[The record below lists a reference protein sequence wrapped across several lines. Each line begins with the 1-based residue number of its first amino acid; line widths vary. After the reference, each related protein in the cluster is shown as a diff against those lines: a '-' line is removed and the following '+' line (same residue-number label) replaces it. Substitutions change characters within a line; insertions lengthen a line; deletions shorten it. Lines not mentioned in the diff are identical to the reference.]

1 MEKPRE
7 AKPDDLYFTVAFF
20 GFNSS
25 ELAAKRFFHA
35 VVGCFQQLDCPPDK
49 IVVGRG
55 EKDGRTVGF
64 KRGAAKLLQKG
75 FADIGYLC
83 IQAMLPEWKFV
94 ASDFLCSADR
104 SLRFNYSTICVN
116 AGLLNNIDPMAVPML
131 RELVE
136 ALSPEY
142 GIGYVRKFSMGPNFF
157 AIGLNYGNQLART
170 AEEHEEEM
178 QISRWGYSATPR
190 KLWREG
196 IIRDV
201 FPWNFLTEPQL
212 QGKVKETNQSLEE
225 WIRSDPNRGTLQE
238 LPKAVKLWTVAEEN
252 IKPVREVLWKNRSI
266 YDYHVHDKSSGPPL
280 TPEEADEV
288 SSRVLG
294 IPRQL
299 PRRNTAKVLY
309 RPGEIIVTSIIF
321 AKNKAVPYP
330 PRSKYSVI
338 PEAAELGRIVL
349 AAMDLCCKEGTE
361 AEASKEFAAMIQ
373 FTGAADYK
381 EYVSSWDYIKIDQE
395 ADGQIAVYPYVRDP
409 EILGGAKNNVSY
421 LMPRD
426 PQEVGYAVR
435 QIVMGL
441 PIVCDKTDDAK

>member
-1 MEKPRE
+1 MEKPDTAR
-7 AKPDDLYFTVAFF
+7 PDDLYFTIAFY
-20 GFNSS
+20 GIDGS
-25 ELAAKRFFHA
+25 EEAAIRFFHEVA
-35 VVGCFQQLDCPPDK
+35 TCFEQHGCPPDK
-49 IVVGRG
+49 LCVNRGTRNGRII
-55 EKDGRTVGF
+55 GF
-64 KRGAAKLLQKG
+64 QRGMPNLLRKG
-75 FADIGYLC
+75 LRCVNSVSINT
-83 IQAMLPEWKFV
+83 MLPDWQFF
-94 ASDFLCSADR
+94 SSSFLCSAEWSVR
-104 SLRFNYSTICVN
+104 PNYITICMH
-116 AGLLNNIDPMAVPML
+116 ASLLENMDPMGMPVV
-131 RELVE
+131 REFVDV
-136 ALSPEY
+136 LSPEY
-142 GIGYVRKFSMGPNFF
+142 GIGYFRKFSMGPNFF

-201 FPWNFLTEPQL
+201 FPWNFLTASQL
-212 QGKVKETNQSLEE
+212 QRKVKETNQSLEE
-225 WIRSDPNRGTLQE
+225 WIRSDPDRGTLQD

-288 SSRVLG
+288 GARILG

-299 PRRNTAKVLY
+299 PRRNTANVLY
-309 RPGEIIVTSIIF
+309 RPGEIIVTSIMF
-321 AKNKAVPYP
+321 AKNKVVPCS
-330 PRSKYSVI
+330 PRSKYSII

-349 AAMDLCCKEGTE
+349 AAMDLCCKEGIE
-361 AEASKEFAAMIQ
+361 AEAIKEFAAMIQ
-373 FTGAADYK
+373 FTGAADFN
-381 EYVSSWDYIKIDQE
+381 EYVSSWDYIKIDEE

>member
-94 ASDFLCSADR
+94 ASDFLCSADW

-116 AGLLNNIDPMAVPML
+116 AGLLNNLDPMAVPML

-157 AIGLNYGNQLART
+157 AIG
-170 AEEHEEEM
+170 
-178 QISRWGYSATPR
+178 
-190 KLWREG
+190 
-196 IIRDV
+196 
-201 FPWNFLTEPQL
+201 
-212 QGKVKETNQSLEE
+212 
-225 WIRSDPNRGTLQE
+225 
-238 LPKAVKLWTVAEEN
+238 
-252 IKPVREVLWKNRSI
+252 
-266 YDYHVHDKSSGPPL
+266 VHKG
-280 TPEEADEV
+280 V
-288 SSRVLG
+288 
-294 IPRQL
+294 
-299 PRRNTAKVLY
+299 
-309 RPGEIIVTSIIF
+309 
-321 AKNKAVPYP
+321 
-330 PRSKYSVI
+330 
-338 PEAAELGRIVL
+338 
-349 AAMDLCCKEGTE
+349 
-361 AEASKEFAAMIQ
+361 
-373 FTGAADYK
+373 
-381 EYVSSWDYIKIDQE
+381 
-395 ADGQIAVYPYVRDP
+395 
-409 EILGGAKNNVSY
+409 
-421 LMPRD
+421 
-426 PQEVGYAVR
+426 
-435 QIVMGL
+435 
-441 PIVCDKTDDAK
+441 